1 MTRSLP
7 ALVLLAPLL
16 AALPA
21 RAGALVEPGEWEQE
35 MTISAPEM
43 QSGPMHRTVRQCITS
58 DDVEIFADGERW
70 AQEMVNANPQARCK
84 VEETRH
90 EGNMRSVVLACEGD
104 VRLSVRHEFQ
114 GRTGT
119 IDAESMVG
127 GKLTSRNHIVSK
139 KVADTCSPASIEQWK
154 QQNPGRT
161 FAP

>member
-7 ALVLLAPLL
+7 ALALLAPLL

-21 RAGALVEPGEWEQE
+21 HAGAKVEPGEWEQE
-35 MTISAPEM
+35 MTITAPEM
-43 QSGPMHRTVRQCITS
+43 PSGPMRRTLRQCITS
-58 DDVEIFADGERW
+58 QDVAIFADRERW
-70 AQEMVNANPQARCK
+70 AQEMVKANPTAQCK
-84 VEETRH
+84 VEETRQD
-90 EGNMRSVVLACEGD
+90 GNAQSVVLACEGD
-104 VRLSVRHEFQ
+104 VRLSVRHDFQ

-139 KVADTCSPASIEQWK
+139 KVADACSPESIELWK
-154 QQNPGRT
+154 KQNPGRT